1 RRSDRLRRRIGE
13 GAAVVQRRAR
23 EEGPR
28 AADGR
33 SVRGRA
39 RGASR
44 DGDAMKKTLIAFTIL
59 AAATV
64 ITSAQVKPG
73 ATATDVATY
82 TGADRMEKLIAGAKK
97 EGSVSIYT
105 SDRKS
110 TRLNSSHT

>member
-1 RRSDRLRRRIGE
+1 
-13 GAAVVQRRAR
+13 
-23 EEGPR
+23 
-28 AADGR
+28 
-33 SVRGRA
+33 
-39 RGASR
+39 
-44 DGDAMKKTLIAFTIL
+44 MKKTLIGFTIL

-105 SDRKS
+105 SLARGIGGHRPAVDTGGAREPEH
-110 TRLNSSHT
+110 R